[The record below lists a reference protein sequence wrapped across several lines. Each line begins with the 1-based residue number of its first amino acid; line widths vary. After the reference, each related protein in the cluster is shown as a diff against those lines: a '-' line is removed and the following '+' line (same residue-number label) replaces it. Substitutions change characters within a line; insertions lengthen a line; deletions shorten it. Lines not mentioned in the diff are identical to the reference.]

1 MNYLARKAL
10 PALALAVVCGGR
22 SIAQLPTPTTP
33 LPAQPPQT
41 GPVSL
46 DGIVAV
52 VGDQPITRIDLRER
66 VLGKIQRKEVA
77 EPTNE
82 KETAALDSTTLA
94 DMIEEELLLQK
105 ATDLK
110 ITVSDADVASLLD
123 RQIRETRGKF
133 QTETEYRNALQQAG
147 LGTPEE
153 YRKYLLEQYRRRYTL
168 ERTVSKLKQDGKI
181 VPLNVTDAE
190 VSAEF
195 DKSKDYLPPK
205 PATVTFRQIVMAP
218 QATAAAKEVARVK
231 AESLLAELKSGAD
244 FEKLARRESMHVQ
257 SKELGGDLG
266 WARRGDNV
274 PEFDRWLFGSPFQAP
289 LAPGQLSPVF
299 ETPLGYHIVRVDRVQ
314 PGEVKS
320 HQILIMP
327 KIDSADFARTARLAD
342 SVAKL
347 WKSGVP
353 FDTLA
358 RKYHDYAG
366 KEETSLLTP
375 WVRDSLP
382 VSYQKGFGDK
392 KANDIVTFQ
401 IPGSAYR
408 PDVPKYVV
416 AQLLTSDEGG
426 AQTLGELKAAI
437 RSELAQRGGV
447 RRYVDALKR
456 QTYISIRLNSV
467 ATTAAK
473 PND

>member
-1 MNYLARKAL
+1 MNSLANKLFL
-10 PALALAVVCGGR
+10 PLALAAL
-22 SIAQLPTPTTP
+22 SAAPSFAQLPTTP
-33 LPAQPPQT
+33 VAPVMPAAQT

-66 VLGKIQRKEVA
+66 VLGKIQRKEIP
-77 EPTNE
+77 EPATL
-82 KETAALDSTTLA
+82 KDSAQLDSATLS

-105 ATDLK
+105 ANDLK
-110 ITVSDADVASLLD
+110 ITVADADVAPMLD
-123 RQIRETRGKF
+123 RQIRETRGQFK
-133 QTETEYRNALQQAG
+133 TETEYRNALQSAG

-153 YRKYLLEQYRRRYTL
+153 YRKYLLDQYRRRFML

-181 VPLNVTDAE
+181 VPLNVSDAE
-190 VSAEF
+190 VAAEF
-195 DKSKDYLPPK
+195 NKSKDYLPPK
-205 PATVTFRQIVMAP
+205 PATVTFRQIVINP
-218 QATAAAKEVARVK
+218 QASASSKEAARVK
-231 AESLLAELKSGAD
+231 AESLLAELKAGAD
-244 FEKLARRESMHVQ
+244 FEKLARRESMHLQ
-257 SKELGGDLG
+257 SKDLGGDLG

-274 PEFDRWLFGSPFQAP
+274 PEFDRWLFGTPFQAP
-289 LAPGQLSPVF
+289 LSPGQLSPVF
-299 ETPLGYHIVRVDRVQ
+299 ETPLGFHIVRVDRVQ

-327 KIDSADFARTARLAD
+327 KIDSTDFARAARLAD
-342 SVAKL
+342 SVAKM
-347 WKSGVP
+347 WRSGVS

-382 VSYQKGFGDK
+382 VSYQKGFADK
-392 KANDIVTFQ
+392 KANDIVSFP
-401 IPGSAYR
+401 IPGSSFR

-416 AQLLTSDEGG
+416 AQLLTADEGG

-456 QTYISIRLNSV
+456 QTYISIRLAS
-467 ATTAAK
+467 ATTTASK

>member
-1 MNYLARKAL
+1 MTQLFSRL
-10 PALALAVVCGGR
+10 VPALVLAVLSGASAV
-22 SIAQLPTPTTP
+22 AQLPTAP
-33 LPAQPPQT
+33 PAQPAQT

-77 EPTNE
+77 EPANM
-82 KETAALDSTTLA
+82 KDSMALDSTTLS

-110 ITVSDADVASLLD
+110 IQVSDADVASLLD

-168 ERTVSKLKQDGKI
+168 ERAVSKLKQDGKI

-190 VSAEF
+190 VAAEF
-195 DKSKDYLPPK
+195 DKSKEYLPPK
-205 PATVTFRQIVMAP
+205 PATVTFRQIVIAP
-218 QATAAAKEVARVK
+218 QPTAAAKEVARVK
-231 AESLLAELKSGAD
+231 AESLLAEIKKGAD
-244 FEKLARRESMHVQ
+244 FEKVAKRESMHLQ
-257 SKELGGDLG
+257 SKEMGGDLG

-299 ETPLGYHIVRVDRVQ
+299 ETPLGFHIVRVDRVQ

-327 KIDSADFARTARLAD
+327 KIDSADFQRTARLAD

-347 WKSGVP
+347 WRGGAS

-358 RKYHDYAG
+358 RKFHDYPG

-382 VSYQKGFGDK
+382 ASYQKGFADK

-416 AQLLTSDEGG
+416 AQLLTANEGG
-426 AQTLGELKAAI
+426 VQTLGELKAAI

-456 QTYISIRLNSV
+456 QTYISVRLNSTT
-467 ATTAAK
+467 TTAAK

>member
-1 MNYLARKAL
+1 MNHLTNKVRTALVLA
-10 PALALAVVCGGR
+10 AVLSGR
-22 SIAQLPTPTTP
+22 SMAQTPTP
-33 LPAQPPQT
+33 PATQAVQT
-41 GPVSL
+41 GPIAL
-46 DGIVAV
+46 DAIVAV

-77 EPTNE
+77 EPANL
-82 KETAALDSTTLA
+82 KDSVMLDSATLS

-105 ATDLK
+105 ANDLK
-110 ITVSDADVASLLD
+110 VSVTDADVAPLLD
-123 RQIRETRGKF
+123 RQIRETRGRF
-133 QTETEYRNALQQAG
+133 QTETEYRNALAQAG

-168 ERTVSKLKQDGKI
+168 ERTVAKLKQDGKI

-190 VSAEF
+190 VAAEF
-195 DKSKDYLPPK
+195 DKSKDFLPPK
-205 PATVTFRQIVMAP
+205 PATVTFRQIVIAP
-218 QATAAAKEVARVK
+218 QASAAAKVAARAK
-231 AESLLAELKSGAD
+231 AESLLAEIKAGAD
-244 FEKLARRESMHVQ
+244 FEKVARRESMHLQ

-274 PEFDRWLFGSPFQAP
+274 PEFDRWLFGTPFQAA
-289 LAPGQLSPVF
+289 LSPGQLSPVF
-299 ETPLGYHIVRVDRVQ
+299 ETPLGFHIVRVDRVQ

-327 KIDSADFARTARLAD
+327 KIDSTDFARASRLAD

-347 WKSGVP
+347 WGTVP
-353 FDTLA
+353 FDSLA

-382 VSYQKGFGDK
+382 ASYQKGFADK

-401 IPGSAYR
+401 IPGSAFR

-416 AQLLTSDEGG
+416 AQLLTADEGG
-426 AQTLGELKAAI
+426 PQTLGELKAAI

-456 QTYISIRLNSV
+456 QTYISIRLTPA
-467 ATTAAK
+467 ATTASK
-473 PND
+473 PNP